1 MAIISKGKTWSDNE
15 NVTYTDLNGNFDT
28 IYNDY
33 NGGITN
39 ANINASAAIVES
51 KIAFNTS
58 TGHDHDGTDSKK
70 ITINRGF
77 TWFLGGSQAVAN
89 GVGARYIAPQ
99 DMTVVKIWYQT
110 VSGTA
115 TLRVKKGATTI
126 KDSMSASS
134 TQGSTTAITSASI
147 SAGDVITLDITA
159 SSSGTGIIVCMEC
172 EQ

>member
-1 MAIISKGKTWSDNE
+1 MATISKGKTWSDNE

-39 ANINASAAIVES
+39 DNISSSAAIAES
-51 KIAFNTS
+51 KVSFNTS

-77 TWFLGGSQAVAN
+77 AFFLDGVQIVAN
-89 GVGARYIAPQ
+89 EVGPKFIVPQ
-99 DMTVVKIWYQT
+99 AMTVKKVWFQT
-110 VSGTA
+110 DSGTA
-115 TLRVKKGATTI
+115 TLRLQHNTTTI
-126 KDSMSASS
+126 VDSLSASS
-134 TQGSTTAITSASI
+134 TQDSQDTITSASLT
-147 SAGDVITLDITA
+147 AGEVITLDVTA
-159 SSSGTGIIVCMEC
+159 SSSGSGIAVHVEC